1 MDPTLEK
8 ALLVCGAALVGLNGK
23 IVFDW
28 LKARKNGGIKLSATD
43 CPMHG
48 QHHEDIAEL
57 KQCTRHLKSEVAV
70 QDERTQTI
78 LKRL

>member
-1 MDPTLEK
+1 
-8 ALLVCGAALVGLNGK
+8 
-23 IVFDW
+23 
-28 LKARKNGGIKLSATD
+28 
-43 CPMHG
+43 MHG

-78 LKRL
+78 LKRLDEGRKDFRAIRSDIEDINVSLGRLAEQVQAN